1 MSLSKNIMNE
11 MDVEEQCLPKSTC
24 SIEQNPHTLSNK
36 NIYSHHESSFSHIED
51 KKDKSMKYIGD
62 RFFPVRK
69 MPCSAK
75 DLFND
80 HVEWIEDEENDSE
93 VTKRS

>member
-1 MSLSKNIMNE
+1 MR
-11 MDVEEQCLPKSTC
+11 
-24 SIEQNPHTLSNK
+24 
-36 NIYSHHESSFSHIED
+36 
-51 KKDKSMKYIGD
+51 YIAD

-80 HVEWIEDEENDSE
+80 HFEWMEDEENEGEASKTQEQRSMTVKDVYKMEVLGDSNPHRDTDIE
-93 VTKRS
+93 TFSNENFLRYK

>member
-1 MSLSKNIMNE
+1 MATKNVYSRHDLSVPGL
-11 MDVEEQCLPKSTC
+11 D
-24 SIEQNPHTLSNK
+24 
-36 NIYSHHESSFSHIED
+36 D
-51 KKDKSMKYIGD
+51 AKDKSMKYIAD

-80 HVEWIEDEENDSE
+80 HLEWAEDEENEDES
-93 VTKRS
+93 VKRSEKRGMTVGDVYKMGVLGEGNLFKDRGI

>member
-1 MSLSKNIMNE
+1 
-11 MDVEEQCLPKSTC
+11 
-24 SIEQNPHTLSNK
+24 
-36 NIYSHHESSFSHIED
+36 
-51 KKDKSMKYIGD
+51 MKYIAD

-80 HVEWIEDEENDSE
+80 NMEWMEDEENDGDSGRKSE
-93 VTKRS
+93 KRGMTVKDVYKMEVLGEGHLSRDPDIESFCN

>member
-1 MSLSKNIMNE
+1 MIDENDHPRSS
-11 MDVEEQCLPKSTC
+11 C
-24 SIEQNPHTLSNK
+24 SIDEPPYPSSAK
-36 NIYSHHESSFSHIED
+36 FASPSRDYSISGTDD
-51 KKDKSMKYIGD
+51 KREKSMKYIAD

-80 HVEWIEDEENDSE
+80 HTEWI
-93 VTKRS
+93 